1 MLKEPSRKDPLSAD
15 WARDLVRDIRK
26 NRVTAGL
33 GLRGTETANGTV
45 ISLASPER
53 RAVIPAQPDPY
64 PFGPMWNFG
73 VTFAAD
79 DVTVWGG
86 LLYLAGEAIIR
97 TDPTPEEQP
106 TLSGL
111 ITGDFICVV
120 YNYETQALTIEKRP
134 SPNDADG
141 CLVRALCEVQVN
153 DGKAALGKWIWPAIP
168 LAAKG
173 RL

>member
-1 MLKEPSRKDPLSAD
+1 MRELQKGDALTAD
-15 WARDLVRDIRK
+15 WLRDLVRQVRR
-26 NRVTAGL
+26 NRLQPGF
-33 GLRGTETANGTV
+33 GLRLTVTDNGTV

-79 DVTVWGG
+79 NVTVWGG

-97 TDPTPEEQP
+97 TDPTPAEQP

-153 DGKAALGKWIWPAIP
+153 AGKAALGKWIWPAIP